1 MSQKLP
7 VNGFKCRND
16 KSKFNEKSTK
26 SYDKD
31 NDKGCILEV
40 DVKYSKILHDLHSN
54 FFFFPESINVKKWNK
69 LACNLLN
76 RGKCVL
82 HKKSVKQAL
91 YHELTLKKVYRT
103 IKFNQEA

>member
-7 VNGFKCRND
+7 VNGFKWKND

-31 NDKGCILEV
+31 SDKGCILEV
-40 DVKYSKILHDLHSN
+40 NVKYPKILNDLHSKLL
-54 FFFFPESINVKKWNK
+54 FFPESINVKKWNK
-69 LACNLLN
+69 LACNLFN
-76 RGKCVL
+76 REKCVL